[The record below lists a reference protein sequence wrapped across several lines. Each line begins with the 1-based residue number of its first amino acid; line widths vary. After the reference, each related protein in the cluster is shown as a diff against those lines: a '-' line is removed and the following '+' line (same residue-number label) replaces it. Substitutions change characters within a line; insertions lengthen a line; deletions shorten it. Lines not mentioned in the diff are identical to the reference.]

1 MGQSSA
7 LAGWVTV
14 ERTKQTQ
21 AEMDAQ
27 GVPGRFK
34 QSRKDLKIK
43 AKDLA
48 HDAALDP
55 PQVSH
60 FESGRKGLDTPAL
73 LALLSAASR
82 RGINVDYVLRG
93 ARTQPAGDLVVANRT
108 ELRAM
113 LQEIAEANP
122 STESMSAL
130 GIGGHRGNTEQLKER
145 PNRRPKRRARK

>member
-1 MGQSSA
+1 MGQVNA
-7 LAGWVTV
+7 LAGWAHV
-14 ERTKQTQ
+14 ERTKPTQ
-21 AEMDAQ
+21 AETDAQ

-48 HDAALDP
+48 RDAALEP
-55 PQVSH
+55 PQISH

-93 ARTQPAGDLVVANRT
+93 ARSQAAGDLVVADRT
-108 ELRAM
+108 ELRAIF
-113 LQEIAEANP
+113 QEIAEANP
-122 STESMSAL
+122 STEGLSSD
-130 GIGGHRGNTEQLKER
+130 GIGGHRGNSEQLKQR
-145 PNRRPKRRARK
+145 PDRRTKRRARK